1 MRAEPAS
8 PRTSADDSK
17 DETAK
22 TTNTTAPTAALP
34 TEEDLRTTMFYN
46 SSKTEAPCLEATQAP
61 NDHLPSATPST
72 AEMPILATPSS
83 GAPAAQATENALAGS
98 EIVTPD
104 GMGPVSVRGER
115 DALQPVLPC
124 ATKRVPLDLEHY

>member
-34 TEEDLRTTMFYN
+34 TEEAPRTTTSYH
-46 SSKTEAPCLEATQAP
+46 SSKTEAPCPEATQAP
-61 NDHLPSATPST
+61 SDRPPSATPST
-72 AEMPILATPSS
+72 AEMPTLATPSS

-98 EIVTPD
+98 EIATPD
-104 GMGPVSVRGER
+104 GLGPVSVRGER
-115 DALQPVLPC
+115 DALQPVLLC
-124 ATKRVPLDLEHY
+124 ATKRVLLDLEHY